1 MRCPECRSEH
11 YFEGLLGANCP
22 RRGCPRFRNGK
33 VTGVAASVADPDCL
47 GWIWPGVG
55 ATFPKEDY
63 IFKSDYDAL
72 KWITCIGIHHFTPSP
87 FEVEAMAP
95 IRWMD
100 DPRGAGSVMGDHL
113 YVICSTLGDKGP
125 WPNKTFDYYALLK

>member
-11 YFEGLLGANCP
+11 YFEGLLGVNCA

-33 VTGVAASVADPDCL
+33 VIGVDLSVPDSDCI
-47 GWIWPGVG
+47 GWVWPGTG

-63 IFKSDYDAL
+63 IFKSEQDAL
-72 KWITCIGIHHFTPSP
+72 KWVTGIGIHHFANGAYQ
-87 FEVEAMAP
+87 VEAMAP

-100 DPRGAGSVMGDHL
+100 DPRGFGATMGEHL
-113 YVICSTLGDKGP
+113 YVICSTLDNKGP
-125 WPNKTFDYYALLK
+125 WPNKTFEYYALLK